1 MDVWRICDAASS
13 KQGSL
18 EEVTQAD
25 PEVLEVVP
33 ASYTEVNNLLSCGMS
48 TGIYKGSFRPHTC
61 S

>member
-48 TGIYKGSFRPHTC
+48 TNIYKG
-61 S
+61 

>member
-1 MDVWRICDAASS
+1 MDVWRICESCYPCDAESS

-33 ASYTEVNNLLSCGMS
+33 ASYTEVNYLLSCGMS
-48 TGIYKGSFRPHTC
+48 TNIYNG
-61 S
+61 